1 MTHDTRQAA
10 RAAGDHP
17 LVDGLARLGYAVN
30 GVLHLLI
37 AWITGQVALGSS
49 GEADQSGALAY
60 VRDAPGG
67 ALMLWIAVIG
77 FAALALWQLLEA
89 AVGAHGGDDRQR
101 AMERGKALA
110 KGAVYLALAFTSWQF
125 ARGGSSDSGER
136 SADFTARIMQAP
148 AGMWLVVLA
157 GVAVAAVG
165 GYHIYKGATKKFL
178 QDLKGNAS
186 GDLGQGV
193 VYAGRSGY
201 IAKGAALIVV
211 GGVFV
216 TAALGQQPEEAT
228 GLDGAVKQLADQPY
242 GTVLLL
248 LVAVGLAA
256 YGIYSL
262 ARAKY
267 ARM

>member
-17 LVDGLARLGYAVN
+17 LVDGLARVGYAVN

-37 AWITGQVALGSS
+37 AWITGQIALGSS

-67 ALMLWIAVIG
+67 GLMLWVAVVG

-89 AVGAHGGDDRQR
+89 AVGAHGGDDKER
-101 AMERGKALA
+101 AVSRGKAVA
-110 KGAVYLALAFTSWQF
+110 KGLVYLVLAFTSWQF
-125 ARGGSSDSGER
+125 ARGGSSDSGES
-136 SADFTARIMQAP
+136 SADFTTSIMRAP
-148 AGMWLVVLA
+148 AGAWVVVLV
-157 GVAVAAVG
+157 GLVIAAVG
-165 GYHIYKGATKKFL
+165 GYHVYKGATGKFL
-178 QDLKGNAS
+178 EDLKATAS
-186 GDLGQGV
+186 GDLGRGV
-193 VYAGRSGY
+193 VYAGKAGY
-201 IAKGAALIVV
+201 IAKGAALVIV

-216 TAALGQQPEEAT
+216 TAALGQQPEDAT
-228 GLDGAVKQLADQPY
+228 GLDGAIKQLAEQPY

-256 YGIYSL
+256 FGIYSL